1 MKEKLSRLALSFALA
16 IALYAAFLPTASAND
31 VAESLH
37 VAVDGTG
44 AYLFSIS
51 GEISEGDEYI
61 SADNM
66 LYRIATVQN
75 GNAIAEKIGEEAM
88 PDVSWLDVG
97 QAQPVFAQ
105 ESAVPAASAKAD
117 DSRKLIA
124 MYVTHSDESYV
135 PSDGTQSVNGQGGI
149 YDVAREFRDALQQQG
164 IDVILDESTHLPHD
178 SGAYRRS
185 RQTAE
190 RLFSLVRS

>member
-61 SADNM
+61 SADNI
-66 LYRIATVQN
+66 LY
-75 GNAIAEKIGEEAM
+75 
-88 PDVSWLDVG
+88 
-97 QAQPVFAQ
+97 QPCKS
-105 ESAVPAASAKAD
+105 ETP
-117 DSRKLIA
+117 SRKKSARKPCRTFRGWMWGRLN
-124 MYVTHSDESYV
+124 
-135 PSDGTQSVNGQGGI
+135 PSS
-149 YDVAREFRDALQQQG
+149 
-164 IDVILDESTHLPHD
+164 
-178 SGAYRRS
+178 RRKAPCPPPAQKPTIPAS
-185 RQTAE
+185 
-190 RLFSLVRS
+190 

>member
-16 IALYAAFLPTASAND
+16 IALYAAFLPTASADD

-61 SADNM
+61 SADNI

-117 DSRKLIA
+117 DSRKLRSLRRNAERQRAGRHIRR
-124 MYVTHSDESYV
+124 S
-135 PSDGTQSVNGQGGI
+135 
-149 YDVAREFRDALQQQG
+149 ARIPRCASAAG
-164 IDVILDESTHLPHD
+164 HRRD
-178 SGAYRRS
+178 SG
-185 RQTAE
+185 
-190 RLFSLVRS
+190 